1 MKVNQ
6 LKKLTKPLLVGLVG
20 SLLLLSTG
28 CGKRTPAVTDISAD
42 PNAGAPATGGDPYG
56 GIGAPAPYTPTP
68 GDDNGDG
75 YSELPQQPIDI
86 PEPLPAPTTP
96 VQPGAP
102 MVARAV
108 ANTTAFALPQFSS
121 LFRINGVYVYI
132 HLTWQ
137 PVTNAA
143 EYWLYK
149 GRIPEF
155 NEARRETAY
164 AIIPAGFARAGF
176 KDGLEAPNLNGGT
189 LMDKLQRGFNMIT
202 NRPGVQYDYKVIA
215 VDANGIAMS
224 ESPMVQS
231 VPLAPISAPKQDPV
245 GNNGVSDTSNPLFT
259 WQDGQDGVRPD
270 GYYTM
275 VFPSVQFTNGTLPPT
290 SLAYW
295 SVFRPAGTNVVRYGD
310 DSSNLTS
317 YRGTLPFDITF
328 TLGAGKNYSWT
339 VVGVKTDT
347 GDMKT
352 ASAISR
358 SWSGF
363 GNFQIAPNAAPPVVT
378 ANSVRRK
385 PATNGVNSYGAA
397 PYGQTTYA
405 QPQQQYP
412 QQTGYGQA
420 QYPQQQTAYP
430 QQTGYGQTQYPQQ
443 QQYPQQTA
451 YPQQVPQQQVPRA
464 PQPQVPTTGAPRF

>member
-6 LKKLTKPLLVGLVG
+6 IKKLSKPLLVGLIG
-20 SLLLLSTG
+20 STLLLATG
-28 CGKRTPAVTDISAD
+28 CGKRTPLVSDVASSEPAAGVPGVD
-42 PNAGAPATGGDPYG
+42 PNLGS
-56 GIGAPAPYTPTP
+56 GIGAPAPYP
-68 GDDNGDG
+68 GDSNSDG
-75 YSELPQQPIDI
+75 YSDLPQQPTDI

-102 MVARAV
+102 ITMRAV
-108 ANTTAFALPQFSS
+108 ANTTAFALPQFSN

-164 AIIPAGFARAGF
+164 AIVPAGFARAGF
-176 KDGLEAPNLNGGT
+176 KDGLEAPNLNGGS
-189 LMDKLQRGFNMIT
+189 LLDKLQRGFNMIT

-215 VDANGIAMS
+215 VDANGIPMS

-231 VPLAPISAPKQDPV
+231 VPLAPISSPKLDPAA
-245 GNNGVSDTSNPLFT
+245 DTNTRNPLFT
-259 WQDGQDGVRPD
+259 WRDGQEGTKPD

-290 SLAYW
+290 SIAYW

-317 YRGTLPFDITF
+317 YSGTLPFDITF

-363 GNFQIAPNAAPPVVT
+363 GNFQIAANAAPPVVT
-378 ANSVRRK
+378 ANSVRRRQQQG
-385 PATNGVNSYGAA
+385 GVSSFAA
-397 PYGQTTYA
+397 PRYGQAPVGQTTYG
-405 QPQQQYP
+405 QGYP
-412 QQTGYGQA
+412 QQTGYPQ
-420 QYPQQQTAYP
+420 QYPQQQA
-430 QQTGYGQTQYPQQ
+430 
-443 QQYPQQTA
+443 
-451 YPQQVPQQQVPRA
+451 PRA
-464 PQPQVPTTGAPRF
+464 PQPQIPTNAPRF

>member
-1 MKVNQ
+1 MKVSQ

-20 SLLLLSTG
+20 SVLLLSTG
-28 CGKRTPAVTDISAD
+28 CGKREIPVTDVAAGNPAAGLPD
-42 PNAGAPATGGDPYG
+42 PNA
-56 GIGAPAPYTPTP
+56 GIGAPAPYTPAP

-75 YSELPQQPIDI
+75 FSELPQQPTDV

-102 MVARAV
+102 ITMRAV
-108 ANTTAFALPQFSS
+108 ANTTAFALPQFSN

-149 GRIPEF
+149 GRLPDF

-164 AIIPAGFARAGF
+164 AIVPAGFARAGF

-189 LMDKLQRGFNMIT
+189 LIDKLQRGFNMIT
-202 NRPGVQYDYKVIA
+202 NRPGVQYDYKVVA
-215 VDANGIAMS
+215 VDANGVPMS
-224 ESPMVQS
+224 ESPLVQS
-231 VPLAPISAPKQDPV
+231 VPLAPISAPKQDAAM
-245 GNNGVSDTSNPLFT
+245 DTNTRNPLFT
-259 WQDGQDGVRPD
+259 WKDGQEGVKPD

-290 SLAYW
+290 SIAYW

-363 GNFQIAPNAAPPVVT
+363 GHFQITNDAPPPIVT

-385 PATNGVNSYGAA
+385 PATNGVTSFGAPRQQTAA
-397 PYGQTTYA
+397 PYGQTTYG

-412 QQTGYGQA
+412 QQTGYGQ
-420 QYPQQQTAYP
+420 P
-430 QQTGYGQTQYPQQ
+430 GYGQTQYPQQ
-443 QQYPQQTA
+443 QTGYPQQI
-451 YPQQVPQQQVPRA
+451 PQQQAPRA
-464 PQPQVPTTGAPRF
+464 PQPQIPTNAPRF